1 MKLKDRVAIV
11 TGGGTG
17 IGKAISLALADEG
30 AAVVV
35 AARNVAR
42 LGEVADQIT
51 AKGGKAKAIQTDIS
65 DYEQIKRMVAETVE
79 EFGKL
84 DILINLSL
92 IHI

>member
-17 IGKAISLALADEG
+17 IGKAISLAFADEG

-42 LGEVADQIT
+42 LEETASEIE
-51 AKGGKAKAIQTDIS
+51 AKGGKVKVIPTDIS
-65 DYEQIKRMVAETVE
+65 DY
-79 EFGKL
+79 
-84 DILINLSL
+84 D
-92 IHI
+92 